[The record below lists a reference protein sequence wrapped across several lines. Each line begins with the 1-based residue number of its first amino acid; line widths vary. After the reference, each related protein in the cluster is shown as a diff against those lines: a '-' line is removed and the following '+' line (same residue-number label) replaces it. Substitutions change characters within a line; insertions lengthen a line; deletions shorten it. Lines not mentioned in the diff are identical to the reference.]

1 MESWLKNILIV
12 LLLPYCLFYNSISA
26 NTEKEVFT
34 SKTEIILESLFH
46 EVNNWSTQE
55 GLLTLKPPYTIQRY
69 ERVIPY
75 KNSEEFKSTEQSEKE
90 KWYILDELEEGKTY
104 ETRVS
109 YASTSP
115 TIFVLNIMDFKE
127 AMKILKKNN
136 ATDEQ
141 GSNLKLSTTK
151 KFLRAR
157 AIYDGVSIHR
167 GRDSRPVIYNVVLE
181 TLVYG
186 VPGVA
191 INLILVLAII
201 IVVTNFIFV
210 PKIYKALRNVIEEKD
225 KKE

>member
-1 MESWLKNILIV
+1 
-12 LLLPYCLFYNSISA
+12 
-26 NTEKEVFT
+26 KEVFT
-34 SKTEIILESLFH
+34 SKTEIIPESLFH
-46 EVNNWSTQE
+46 EVNNWSMQE

-90 KWYILDELEEGKTY
+90 HWYILDELEEGKTY

-109 YASTSP
+109 YAST
-115 TIFVLNIMDFKE
+115 
-127 AMKILKKNN
+127 
-136 ATDEQ
+136 
-141 GSNLKLSTTK
+141 GSHLKLSTTK
-151 KFLRAR
+151 KFLRVR

-186 VPGVA
+186 VPRVA

-201 IVVTNFIFV
+201 IGVANFIFV